1 MDFLTGR
8 ASFLTLG
15 HIGALAIDRRCAR
28 LRPFPGHEQTRRR
41 CRIRRDRQA
50 VAKKA
55 QLITSVGSGFGD
67 YIAAFGGELSRK
79 PQCSETGWRR
89 LGDL

>member
-15 HIGALAIDRRCAR
+15 HIRALAIGRRCAR

-41 CRIRRDRQA
+41 CRIRRDKQA
-50 VAKKA
+50 VAKQA
-55 QLITSVGSGFGD
+55 QLIPSVGSGFDD
-67 YIAAFGGELSRK
+67 YLPAFGGELSRR
-79 PQCSETGWRR
+79 PQCSDTGCRR